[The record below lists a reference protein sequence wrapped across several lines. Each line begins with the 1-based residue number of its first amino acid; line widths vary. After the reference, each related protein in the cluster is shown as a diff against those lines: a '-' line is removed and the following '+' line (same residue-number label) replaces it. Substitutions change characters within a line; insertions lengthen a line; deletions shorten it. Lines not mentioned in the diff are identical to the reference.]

1 MPVAVHLDHAY
12 SFDCIMRALRWG
24 FGSVMYDGSRS
35 TYEENVR
42 ISADI
47 ARVAH
52 AMGVGLECELGCVG
66 GLADGDN
73 RVDENVYTDPDMAAS
88 FVELTGADFLAV
100 SIGTVHG
107 VYKSEPRLDLDR
119 LAQIRK
125 RVDVPLVLHGG
136 SGLSHD
142 DFRAV
147 IAGGIVKINIYTDV
161 ITAGKKAR
169 EDNLDKG
176 YSDMLEASKNAMRK
190 VVTSYL
196 DIFGSSGKA

>member
-1 MPVAVHLDHAY
+1 
-12 SFDCIMRALRWG
+12 
-24 FGSVMYDGSRS
+24 
-35 TYEENVR
+35 
-42 ISADI
+42 
-47 ARVAH
+47 
-52 AMGVGLECELGCVG
+52 
-66 GLADGDN
+66 
-73 RVDENVYTDPDMAAS
+73 MA
-88 FVELTGADFLAV
+88 
-100 SIGTVHG
+100 SI
-107 VYKSEPRLDLDR
+107 SEPRLDLDR